1 MFAQI
6 VNVEWMRGNN
16 CQRARFKSKHEIS
29 GAQTVRSRPVHT
41 EHVDISSIFGLTGKI
56 LFFQLRLYR
65 NEHLFENFTVFRQF
79 FLDGSTF

>member
-6 VNVEWMRGNN
+6 VNVEWVRGNN
-16 CQRARFKSKHEIS
+16 CQRARFKSKYEIS
-29 GAQTVRSRPVHT
+29 GAQTVLY
-41 EHVDISSIFGLTGKI
+41 DLSIQTMLTFPAFFGLTGKI

-65 NEHLFENFTVFRQF
+65 NKHLFENFTVFRQF